1 MPGPK
6 SSSSQS
12 GQNADHNTD
21 DSSFA
26 GYRWTYFASIT
37 NATLRLR
44 VQNFIDSTNWDAL
57 IEYANRLRNGKIC
70 KLLPDIGLGY
80 NHLVRIIEFQD
91 DVRWIARLR
100 MPPLSRAQARSSV
113 NKQIMKNEYNTILLV
128 KQKTKIPIPS
138 VHAIELDAENIVKA
152 QFMLMDCLRGNAGID
167 LSMEVSYGVHRLPFR
182 QKLIL
187 ISQVD
192 LSRVQLPRIGTIL
205 RQNEDGS
212 FDQGPIPGIG
222 GPFETATEFFQA
234 WAAKVEFGIS
244 EAKLR
249 EAAGSFADELSFSAS
264 SFISLVETL
273 AGNLSVQDKGPFPLC
288 HGDFGHN
295 NMVFD
300 DEYNLLGVIDWEA
313 AYAGPWELF
322 GEFPLTLSMLPPD
335 MDAPWN
341 YDESGLPRDA
351 ESLQRCA
358 DRRDY
363 VTAVI
368 EKEQEMNVVEG
379 CRLSVALQDSRRQD
393 LAAAM
398 RLYSRGKPGYY
409 SKVIEKFSGA
419 VTC

>member
-1 MPGPK
+1 M
-6 SSSSQS
+6 S
-12 GQNADHNTD
+12 D
-21 DSSFA
+21 DSSFT
-26 GYRWTYFASIT
+26 GYRWSYFASLT
-37 NATLRLR
+37 DQTLRSR
-44 VQNFIDSTNWDAL
+44 VQDFIDTTNWEAL

-100 MPPLSRAQARSSV
+100 MPPLSRTQARSSL
-113 NKQIMKNEYNTILLV
+113 NKQIMGNEYNTILLV
-128 KQKTKIPIPS
+128 KEKTKIPVPS
-138 VHAIELDAENIVKA
+138 VHAVELDTENIVKA

-167 LSMEVSYGVHRLPFR
+167 LGMEVPNFYKRCVFS
-182 QKLIL
+182 KMAEI
-187 ISQVD
+187 QVY
-192 LSRVQLPRIGTIL
+192 LSRIQLPRIGTIL

-234 WAAKVEFGIS
+234 WATKVEFGIS

-249 EAAGSFADELSFSAS
+249 EAAGSLADELSFSAS
-264 SFISLVETL
+264 SFLSLVKTL
-273 AGNLSVQDKGPFPLC
+273 ARNLSVQDKGPFPLC

-313 AYAGPWELF
+313 AYAGPWEIF
-322 GEFPLTLSMLPPD
+322 AEFPLTLSLLPPD

-341 YDESGLPRDA
+341 YDENGHPRDA
-351 ESLQRCA
+351 ESIQRYA
-358 DRRDY
+358 DRREY

-368 EKEQEMNVVEG
+368 EKEEGMNLLEG
-379 CRLSVALQDSRRQD
+379 CRLSVALQDSCRQD
-393 LAAAM
+393 LATAM
-398 RLYSRGKPGYY
+398 RLYRRGKPGWY

-419 VTC
+419 LGR

>member
-12 GQNADHNTD
+12 GQNAYYNTD
-21 DSSFA
+21 DTSFA
-26 GYRWTYFASIT
+26 GYRWSYFAST
-37 NATLRLR
+37 TDETLRLR

-100 MPPLSRAQARSSV
+100 MPPLSRTQARSSV
-113 NKQIMKNEYNTILLV
+113 NKQIMENEYNTILLV
-128 KQKTKIPIPS
+128 KQKTKISIPS
-138 VHAIELDAENIVKA
+138 VHAIELDTGNIVKA

-167 LSMEVSYGVHRLPFR
+167 LSMEVPNFYKRCVFS
-182 QKLIL
+182 KMAEI
-187 ISQVD
+187 QVD

-222 GPFETATEFFQA
+222 GPFKTATEFFQA
-234 WAAKVEFGIS
+234 WAAKVEFGLS

-249 EAAGSFADELSFSAS
+249 EAAGSFADQLSFSAS
-264 SFISLVETL
+264 SFISLVKTL

-300 DEYNLLGVIDWEA
+300 DEYNILGVIDWEA

-358 DRRDY
+358 DRRGY
-363 VTAVI
+363 VTAVV